1 MFDGLPA
8 HEVSII
14 GLEAGQTTGLEV
26 APDRLAAFRV
36 FVAVPADSLKS
47 DLTDINV
54 VIRDEDNDRV
64 ARSSSIFRGPE
75 K

>member
-1 MFDGLPA
+1 
-8 HEVSII
+8 
-14 GLEAGQTTGLEV
+14 
-26 APDRLAAFRV
+26 V

-54 VIRDEDNDRV
+54 VVRDEDNDRE